1 LGIGKLSI
9 MTPVQE
15 TAYAKINLALHVR
28 RRRADGY
35 HDLETLFAFVDFG
48 DDLWLED
55 SAEYAL
61 VASGEFARNMGA
73 ADDNLVTRTARLVHG
88 GTLPA
93 LTIHL
98 TKALPVA
105 AGLGGG
111 SADAAAALRLLGA
124 GDRFDLAAALGADVP
139 ACLNSVPVIGSGTG
153 TELTAVANDISGL
166 ACLIINPLK
175 ACPTGP
181 VFAAW
186 DGVDRGAL
194 PTGSAQVMM
203 QHGRND
209 LEAPAIAIVPE
220 IAAVLDYLIA
230 SKPLLARMSGSG
242 ASCFAIYEDFA
253 RAEQLAQKCRKRDH
267 RNWWARAGRLR

>member
-1 LGIGKLSI
+1 
-9 MTPVQE
+9 MTGVQE
-15 TAYAKINLALHVR
+15 TAFAKINLALHVR
-28 RRRADGY
+28 RRRDDGY
-35 HDLETLFAFVDFG
+35 HDLESLFAFVDFG
-48 DDLWLED
+48 DTLRCEA
-55 SAEYAL
+55 SADFAL
-61 VASGEFARNMGA
+61 IASGEFAREMGG
-73 ADDNLVTRTARLVHG
+73 ADDNLVTRAARIVHG

-124 GDRFDLAAALGADVP
+124 GDRYDLATALGADVP

-153 TELTAVANDISGL
+153 TDLAAVANDISGL

-175 ACPTGP
+175 PCPTGP

-186 DGVDRGAL
+186 DGVDHGAL
-194 PTGSAQVMM
+194 PTGSARAIM
-203 QHGRND
+203 QRGRND
-209 LEAPAIAIVPE
+209 LEAPAVAIVPE
-220 IAAVLDYLIA
+220 IAAVLAYLAA
-230 SKPLLARMSGSG
+230 SQPMLARMSGSG

-253 RAEQLAQKCRKRDH
+253 RAEELAQRCRERDH
-267 RNWWARAGRLR
+267 PAWWARAGRLR